1 MRVAHAF
8 DERLAGVENM
18 RRDEVLLE
26 EAEGGQPCFRLY
38 SWDGPWVSLGRFQ
51 KPDKALQP
59 GCAVPWVMRPTGGKG
74 VLHGHDL
81 TIGAAFPLAS
91 LGLKDSEA
99 RSVGPA
105 YRAIIRPLVAALK
118 DSGANVLLGEETQF
132 VRSGGA
138 TPDCFAHIAP
148 NDVIDP
154 KNGRKVMGCALKIGR
169 RAVLVQCSLPV
180 GLPLVD
186 PSLVFPEPHIPSWVE
201 GIDPDGLYQS
211 LGIRFTEALA
221 SQ

>member
-1 MRVAHAF
+1 MIVGASF
-8 DERLAGVENM
+8 DGRLDGVENM

-26 EAEGGQPCFRLY
+26 EAERGDPSFRLY
-38 SWDGPWVSLGRFQ
+38 SWEGAWVSLGRFQ
-51 KPDKALQP
+51 KHEKALCP
-59 GCAVPWVMRPTGGKG
+59 GCVVPWVMRPTGGKG

-81 TIGAAFPLAS
+81 TVGAAFPLVT
-91 LGLKDSEA
+91 LGLKESET

-105 YRAIIRPLVAALK
+105 YRAIIRPLVAALR
-118 DSGANVLLGEETQF
+118 DSGASVMLGEETQF

-138 TPDCFAHIAP
+138 TPDCFAHLAP

-154 KNGRKVMGCALKIGR
+154 RNGRKVMGCALRIGR

-180 GLPLVD
+180 GPPLTA
-186 PSLVFPEPHIPSWVE
+186 PESVFPEPHIPTWIE
-201 GIDPDGLYQS
+201 GIDPEALYQS